1 MIQVLVADDSAAFRF
16 GIITMLQAVADIEVV
31 GEAATGDE
39 AVVRAVRLQPDVVV
53 MDLQMAA
60 ASDGAT
66 ATARIVEQSPH
77 VAVLVMTM
85 TADEAAVG
93 MVLRAGARGYLV
105 KGAPREEV
113 ERALRTVAA
122 GGLVIGAS
130 MAGRAGALL
139 GGERPADPLAAL
151 SPREREVLGLM
162 ADGLDNAAIAHRLS
176 LSPKTVRNVVSSV
189 FAKLQ
194 TSDRVQVV
202 LEARRLGLG
211 SSGRDVPGP
220 SR

>member
-1 MIQVLVADDSAAFRF
+1 MIRVLVADDSAAFRF
-16 GIITMLQAVADIEVV
+16 GMSTMLQALSDIDVV

-39 AVVRAVRLQPDVVV
+39 AVVQAARLQPDVVV

-66 ATARIVEQSPH
+66 ATARIGEQSPH

-85 TADEAAVG
+85 TADETAVRA
-93 MVLRAGARGYLV
+93 VLRAGARGYLV

-151 SPREREVLGLM
+151 STREREVLELM
-162 ADGLDNAAIAHRLS
+162 ADGLDNTAIARRLT

-202 LEARRLGLG
+202 LQARRLGLG
-211 SSGRDVPGP
+211 SGRRDVPGE